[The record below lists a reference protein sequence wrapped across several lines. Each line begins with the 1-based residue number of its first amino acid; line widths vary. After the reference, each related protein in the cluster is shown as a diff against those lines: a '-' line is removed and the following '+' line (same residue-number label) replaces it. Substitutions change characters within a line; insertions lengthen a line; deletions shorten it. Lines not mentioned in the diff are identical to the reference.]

1 MSKVINKNS
10 KKKKTKKKKNT
21 PTKQQNSVRQFK
33 TFAKIK
39 YTEVNLNATKIVIKK
54 ILSKDFYL
62 ILKIYKRN
70 RRDKKM
76 LKIRDSFF

>member
-10 KKKKTKKKKNT
+10 KKKKTKKKKT
-21 PTKQQNSVRQFK
+21 HQQNSVRQFK